1 MIVSNR
7 ARTWVS
13 SMATEGCLW
22 SAILVLA
29 SARTLRKVGLISPD
43 GIRTAISWSQYRLV
57 QKGMR
62 IWRQEW
68 KMLRSREQ
76 ALCSAL
82 VPPVRIGR

>member
-13 SMATEGCLW
+13 SMATEGYLW
-22 SAILVLA
+22 SAVLVLA

-43 GIRTAISWSQYRLV
+43 GIRTAISWSQYLV

-68 KMLRSREQ
+68 KTLRSRQ
-76 ALCSAL
+76 K
-82 VPPVRIGR
+82 GR